1 MRRFQS
7 ISCPH
12 CGSPQTKVVATTSD
26 ASGQFMQIQRVKCQ
40 KCEHRW
46 YSAIPHPVVIP
57 YVKYVGKG
65 PGQRCFAPLA
75 S

>member
-7 ISCPH
+7 MGCPE
-12 CGSPQTKVVATTSD
+12 CGSLQTKVVATTPD

-40 KCEHRW
+40 KCDHRW

-57 YVKYVGKG
+57 YVKYEGKG
-65 PGQRCFAPLA
+65 SGQRCYVPVA